1 MSHLLNVKKMQE
13 RTPEEVIQSVVDFY
27 YNSLMLAA
35 QDDILKSSEV
45 LKLNLYEVLS
55 YLSYRLDK
63 ADKESQKYKNAVK

>member
-1 MSHLLNVKKMQE
+1 
-13 RTPEEVIQSVVDFY
+13 
-27 YNSLMLAA
+27 MLAA